1 MQISE
6 SPLRGLST
14 PLLLLLVAG
23 VYALLARL
31 GEAILPL
38 DGIAALWPASGF
50 AAVMLLWA
58 RTTAR
63 RVVVLLGIV
72 IGIGASILIRG
83 MLFTNELGY
92 LLGNLVE
99 PVVMLPFLALAI
111 RPNGRMDRLVSVM
124 WLVLG
129 SILAASAAGAVVATL
144 ATWSFDGTADF
155 TATWPAT
162 WLSFTSGDLL
172 GLLLVAPLM
181 LQAHPIRRIWSRG
194 TLLEQGA
201 LWSALALTLILTG
214 VDPLWAIVGLVVVI
228 VMALRLDSSAASL
241 GALLVSAAL
250 VVDFLRTGG
259 AGGPSMVSAVDIR
272 LVLPLVAVLTQLV
285 SIGTTERL
293 AATRLALLER
303 AEADASQATLRR
315 ALDSGLDAFAIFERS
330 VLGQWELV
338 FVNAAGAVRSGAT
351 ADDLVGAA
359 PERVVAVEAVQQ
371 VVHLMDRAHATGASQ
386 QTLAALTGSTS
397 GWRGDFDIT
406 VTPTSGDRVVVT
418 WRDVSELQSAHRS
431 LRSAHA
437 AAMHAATHDGLTNL
451 PNRPLLLDRM
461 RTGLASLARSRGR
474 MAVVYLDIDSFKLIN
489 DRFGHAMG
497 DAVLIAVAR
506 RLAML
511 TREGDTAARISG
523 DEFVLVLT
531 GVDDHWDEQA
541 FHRRLG
547 AAVGEPIDHEG
558 VSLTVSLSAGL
569 VLAEANDRTPDE
581 LLHDADLALYASKGH
596 GKGRLT
602 LFHEDLR
609 EAGIAGRPTPVE
621 LHAGIINGE
630 LELVYQP
637 VVELGTGD
645 VVGREALV
653 RWRHPVYGLL
663 PPAQFLDLADSTGLI
678 ADVGQWVLRTAI
690 EDLAVSDDGLWASVN
705 LAPSQLLRAPV
716 ASEAGSW
723 CEELGV
729 EPCRLVLEVT
739 EGQLLEATPAVLRQL
754 AALRALGARL
764 AIDDFGSGY
773 SSIAYLET
781 FEFDILKL
789 DQGLL
794 QGERTDRKLA
804 MISWIA
810 ELARRLDCLTIAE
823 GIENASQ
830 AELVQSAGIELGQGF
845 LFGRPAGLAPAHSAS
860 PTQT

>member
-1 MQISE
+1 MPVAA
-6 SPLRGLST
+6 SPVRGLST
-14 PLLLLLVAG
+14 PLLLLLVTG

-58 RTTAR
+58 QTIPR

-72 IGIGASILIRG
+72 LGIGASILIRG

-92 LLGNLVE
+92 LLGNIVE
-99 PVVMLPFLALAI
+99 PVVMLPFLVLAI

-129 SILAASAAGAVVATL
+129 AVLAAAAAAAVVATL
-144 ATWSFDGTADF
+144 ATWSFDGTGDF
-155 TATWPAT
+155 ASTWPAT

-181 LQAHPIRRIWSRG
+181 LQANPVRRVWSRG
-194 TLLEQGA
+194 SLPEQGA
-201 LWSALALTLILTG
+201 LWAALAVMLLLTG
-214 VDPLWAIVGLVVVI
+214 LDPLWAFVGLVVVI

-250 VVDFLRTGG
+250 VLDFLQTGG
-259 AGGPSMVSAVDIR
+259 ADGPSMVSSIDIR

-285 SIGTTERL
+285 SMGTSERL
-293 AATRLALLER
+293 AATRLAHVER

-315 ALDSGLDAFAIFERS
+315 ALDSGLDAFAIFQRS
-330 VLGQWELV
+330 DTSEWRLI
-338 FVNAAGAVRSGAT
+338 FVNAAGAQRSGAA
-351 ADDLVGAA
+351 ADELVGAS
-359 PERVVAVEAVQQ
+359 PEHVVAVEAVQQ
-371 VVHLMDRAHATGASQ
+371 VVYLMERAHVTGTLQ
-386 QTLAALTGSTS
+386 QTLADLTGSKS

-461 RTGLASLARSRGR
+461 SNGLASLARTHGR
-474 MAVVYLDIDSFKLIN
+474 MAVVYLDIDNFKSIN

-523 DEFVLVLT
+523 DEFVLVLP
-531 GVDDHWDEQA
+531 GVDHRWDEAA
-541 FHRRLG
+541 FHQRLA

-558 VSLTVSLSAGL
+558 VSLTVSVSAGL
-569 VLAEANDRTPDE
+569 VFADDNTHTADE
-581 LLHDADLALYASKGH
+581 LLHDADLALYASKGQ

-602 LFHEDLR
+602 LFREELR
-609 EAGIAGRPTPVE
+609 EAGIAGRPTADE
-621 LHAGIINGE
+621 LHAGIVRGE
-630 LELVYQP
+630 LELVYQA
-637 VVELGTGD
+637 VLDLASGR

-690 EDLAVSDDGLWASVN
+690 ADLAASDDSLWASVN

-723 CEELGV
+723 CQECGV
-729 EPCRLVLEVT
+729 DPRRLVLEVT

-781 FEFDILKL
+781 FEFDIIKL

-794 QGERTDRKLA
+794 QGTHTERKLA
-804 MISWIA
+804 MISWVA
-810 ELARRLDCLTIAE
+810 ELARMLECVTIAE
-823 GIENASQ
+823 GIEDESQ
-830 AELVQSAGIELGQGF
+830 AELARAAGIELGQGF
-845 LFGRPAGLAPAHSAS
+845 LFGRPAPLADPASA
-860 PTQT
+860 

>member
-1 MQISE
+1 
-6 SPLRGLST
+6 
-14 PLLLLLVAG
+14 

-58 RTTAR
+58 QTTPR
-63 RVVVLLGIV
+63 RIVVLLGIV
-72 IGIGASILIRG
+72 LGIGVSILVRG

-92 LLGNLVE
+92 LMGNLVE
-99 PVVMLPFLALAI
+99 PLVMLPFLALAV
-111 RPNGRMDRLVSVM
+111 RPSGRMDRLVSVL
-124 WLVLG
+124 WLVVG
-129 SILAASAAGAVVATL
+129 SLVAAAAAGAVVASF
-144 ATWSFDGTADF
+144 ATWSFDGTGDF
-155 TATWPAT
+155 AGTWPAT

-181 LQAHPIRRIWSRG
+181 LQAHPVRRLWSRG
-194 TLLEQGA
+194 SVVEQGA
-201 LWSALALTLILTG
+201 LWVALAVSLLLTG
-214 VDPLWAIVGLVVVI
+214 VDPLWAFVGLVIVI
-228 VMALRLDSSAASL
+228 VMALRLESSAASL

-250 VVDFLRTGG
+250 VLDYLQTGG
-259 AGGPSMVSAVDIR
+259 AVGPSMVTSIDIR

-285 SIGTTERL
+285 AMGTTERVAAAAL
-293 AATRLALLER
+293 AQAER
-303 AEADASQATLRR
+303 AEADRSRATLRR
-315 ALDSGLDAFAIFERS
+315 ALDSGLDAFAIFERT
-330 VLGQWELV
+330 GAGAWELV
-338 FVNAAGAVRSGAT
+338 FVNAAGAARSGAE
-351 ADDLVGAA
+351 ADALQGAS

-371 VVHLMDRAHATGASQ
+371 VVHLMDRAHATGDSQ
-386 QTLAALTGSTS
+386 QTLADLTGSKS

-406 VTPTSGDRVVVT
+406 VTPTSGNRVVVT
-418 WRDVSELQSAHRS
+418 WRDVSDLQSAHRS

-461 RTGLASLARSRGR
+461 RTGLASLARAGGR
-474 MAVVYLDIDSFKLIN
+474 MAVMYLDIDSFKLIN

-523 DEFVLVLT
+523 DEFALVLT
-531 GVDDHWDEQA
+531 GVDDNWDEEA
-541 FHRRLG
+541 FHRRLA
-547 AAVGEPIDHEG
+547 AAVGDPIDHEG
-558 VSLTVSLSAGL
+558 ISLTVSLSTGL
-569 VLAEANDRTPDE
+569 VLAESSDRTPDE
-581 LLHDADLALYASKGH
+581 LLQDADLALYASKDQ

-602 LFHEDLR
+602 VFRDELR
-609 EAGIAGRPTPVE
+609 EVGVAGRPTPDE
-621 LHAGIINGE
+621 LHAGIVGGQ

-637 VVELGTGD
+637 VVELGSGRQ
-645 VVGREALV
+645 VGREALV
-653 RWRHPVYGLL
+653 RWRHPLYGVL

-690 EDLAVSDDGLWASVN
+690 ADVAGLDDDLWVSVN

-723 CEELGV
+723 CQEFGV
-729 EPCRLVLEVT
+729 APERLVLEVT

-781 FEFDILKL
+781 FEFDIIKL

-794 QGERTDRKLA
+794 QGAHTDRKLA
-804 MISWIA
+804 MISWVA
-810 ELARRLDCLTIAE
+810 ELARMLDCVTIAE
-823 GIENASQ
+823 GIEDESQ
-830 AELVQSAGIELGQGF
+830 AELTRAAGIDLGQGF
-845 LFGRPAGLAPAHSAS
+845 LFGRPAPLAVRA
-860 PTQT
+860 PTARA

>member
-1 MQISE
+1 MPSAA
-6 SPLRGLST
+6 SPLRGIPT
-14 PLLLLLVAG
+14 PVLLLVVVVA
-23 VYALLARL
+23 YALLARL

-58 RTTAR
+58 QSTPR
-63 RVVVLLGIV
+63 RIVVLAGIVLGI
-72 IGIGASILIRG
+72 GLSILARG
-83 MLFTNELGY
+83 VLYTNELGY

-99 PVVMLPFLALAI
+99 PLVMLPFLVLAV
-111 RPNGRMDRLVSVM
+111 RPSGRMDRLVSVL
-124 WLVLG
+124 WLVVG
-129 SILAASAAGAVVATL
+129 SLLAASAAAVVVASM
-144 ATWSFDGTADF
+144 ATWSFDGTGDF
-155 TATWPAT
+155 AGTWPAT

-181 LQAHPIRRIWSRG
+181 LQANPVQRIWSRG
-194 TLLEQGA
+194 SLVEQVA
-201 LWSALALTLILTG
+201 LWTVLALALALTT
-214 VDPLWAIVGLVVVI
+214 VDPLWAFVGLVVVI

-241 GALLVSAAL
+241 GALLVAASL
-250 VVDFLRTGG
+250 VLAFLEAGG
-259 AGGPSMVSAVDIR
+259 ASGPSLVSSIDIR

-285 SIGTTERL
+285 SMGTTERV
-293 AATRLALLER
+293 AATALAQAER

-315 ALDSGLDAFAIFERS
+315 ALDSGLDAFAIFERTAA
-330 VLGQWELV
+330 GGWELV
-338 FVNAAGAVRSGAT
+338 FVNAAGAVRSGAV
-351 ADDLVGAA
+351 ADDLVGAS

-371 VVHLMDRAHATGASQ
+371 VVHLMDRAHATGTSQ
-386 QTLAALTGSTS
+386 QTLADLTGSKS

-406 VTPTSGDRVVVT
+406 VTPTSGNRVVVT
-418 WRDVSELQSAHRS
+418 WRDVSDLQSAHRS

-461 RTGLASLARSRGR
+461 RTGLAALARTGGR

-531 GVDDHWDEQA
+531 GVDDHWDEEA
-541 FHRRLG
+541 FHRRLA
-547 AAVGEPIDHEG
+547 AAVGDPIDHEG
-558 VSLTVSLSAGL
+558 ISLTVSLSAGL
-569 VLAEANDRTPDE
+569 VLADSSERTPDE
-581 LLHDADLALYASKGH
+581 LLHDADLALYSSKGQ

-602 LFHEDLR
+602 RFRDELR
-609 EAGIAGRPTPVE
+609 EVGIAGRPTPDE
-621 LHAGIINGE
+621 LHAGIVRGE

-637 VVELGTGD
+637 VVELGSGC

-653 RWRHPVYGLL
+653 RWRHPLYGLL

-690 EDLAVSDDGLWASVN
+690 EDLAASDDDLWVSVN

-723 CEELGV
+723 CQEFGV
-729 EPCRLVLEVT
+729 EPRRLVLEVT

-754 AALRALGARL
+754 AALRALGSRL

-781 FEFDILKL
+781 FEFDIIKL

-794 QGERTDRKLA
+794 QGAHTERKRA
-804 MISWIA
+804 MISWVA
-810 ELARRLDCLTIAE
+810 ELARMLDCVTIAE
-823 GIENASQ
+823 GIEDQSQ
-830 AELVQSAGIELGQGF
+830 AELARSAGIELGQGF
-845 LFGRPAGLAPAHSAS
+845 LFGRPAPLGAVAIR
-860 PTQT
+860 